1 MRILMVSPYFFIKT
15 IFIFSVFIVIYT
27 FCWVCVLH
35 DEFVHSTE
43 DKGQKESCNDQA
55 WLFAR

>member
-1 MRILMVSPYFFIKT
+1 MFLLLFTPFVGFV
-15 IFIFSVFIVIYT
+15 FSI
-27 FCWVCVLH
+27 

-55 WLFAR
+55 WLFTR